1 MNRKILAWICLV
13 ASLVLFACTLTLT
26 TAPGDPAG
34 AAARMERRVG
44 KRMAQ
49 LDAYVAEAL
58 AQDPGA
64 WMKLDRLP
72 PEMVVYRYRN
82 DSLQSWCH
90 QFPVIN
96 DDIGTRVVFQR
107 LTSLRSD
114 VVSPLSFV
122 TDEVSYMNLGTKWY
136 LVKSASEGSCRVI
149 AGLEIPDT
157 AEDRFS
163 VVPLSSSGGVPV
175 SVGGVPQFKLVNDAL
190 GNSAKADAW
199 LILCAYLFFL
209 VASCLYFAEKKS
221 LRRYVETLGANLLAL
236 LAAYFWGRTLRS
248 DVRVFSP
255 LVYADGAVFY
265 SLGAVLLINFAVTFS
280 VVLTYMA
287 RRGLYRYIRQ
297 DRSGRRGRI
306 FSALG
311 VLCILGILFYTQ
323 FLFRS
328 IIRNS
333 SIVLELY
340 KLGELSYYSAAV
352 YVSFILL
359 LASIVFLI
367 QMLRPQQSGF
377 GRVLFSVLAALYLV
391 ALSATFGLRKE
402 RGRVSVW
409 ANMLSIERD
418 IALELDLR
426 SMENDISSDLVIS
439 ALSALPNGG
448 YAILNRLT
456 ENYLFQYTQNYD
468 VSVVVIGN
476 DTSNPSAVRYFNE
489 LIRTGTPIFE
499 NSRFLYNEGGNG
511 QVRYTG
517 VFIYFLP
524 DYGATRV
531 MVGIA
536 PKSNRENKGYA
547 SLLGISAP
555 GQILIPSKYDYA
567 KYVGGE
573 LIAFRGS
580 FAYPTVMDELFSRA
594 VRDRGVSHLTADGYA
609 HFLYRVSEDESVVLS
624 RPKVTMFSYF
634 IAFATLALVF
644 YLLLLALLPRRS
656 GVRTPGKNYFIARVT
671 YIMTFSLVSTLVAMA
686 AVSVVYVYRR
696 NDANMTLMMSDK
708 INSIQALMNNYCAGV
723 TSDRDMGTAEFT
735 NSLQFVGDVNDA
747 DISIYSTAGSLIATT
762 DNDVFN
768 RMLLGTRVNQD
779 AYEKIIYGN
788 KRFFIN
794 REELAGR
801 RYFALY
807 APVFNADGRMVAI
820 LSSPY
825 VDENYDFMT
834 EAVRHT
840 VSIATIFLILLLLAR
855 FLVSNIVERMFKP
868 LSEMGKKMIATNVE
882 DLELIEYD
890 NEDEITPLVTAYNR
904 MVRDLSESTR
914 QLAQAERDKAWSAM
928 ARQVAHEIKNPLT
941 PMKLQLQRIIRL
953 KERGAANW
961 EEKFDEVAK
970 IVLDHIDILTDTANE
985 FSTFAK
991 LYSEEPTQID
1001 VDALLQE
1008 EIAMFDNR
1016 ENITFRYMGL
1026 PGVVVTGP
1034 KPQLTR
1040 VFVNL
1045 IGNAVQAIG
1054 DQPDGKIQVSLR
1066 KSGREGCYDIVF
1078 EDNGPGV
1085 APENVSKLFTPN
1097 FTTKSGGTGLG
1108 LAICRSILERC
1119 KATIAY
1125 SRSFTLQGACFT
1137 ITFPEK

>member
-1 MNRKILAWICLV
+1 MNRKLLAWICLGI
-13 ASLVLFACTLTLT
+13 SLVLFACTLTLT

-34 AAARMERRVG
+34 AASRMERRIG
-44 KRMAQ
+44 KRMAL
-49 LDAYVAEAL
+49 LDAYVADAL
-58 AQDPGA
+58 SQDPNA

-72 PEMVVYRYRN
+72 PDMVVYRYRN

-90 QFPVIN
+90 QFPLIN
-96 DDIGTRVVFQR
+96 DDIGSRVVFQR

-114 VVSPLSFV
+114 LVSPLSFV
-122 TDEVSYMNLGTKWY
+122 GDEVSYMNLGTKWY

-149 AGLEIPDT
+149 AGLEIPET
-157 AEDRFS
+157 ADDRFS
-163 VVPLSSSGGVPV
+163 VVPLSSSGGAPV
-175 SVGGVPQFKLVNDAL
+175 SVDGVPQFKLVNDTL
-190 GNSAKADAW
+190 GNSAKADAY
-199 LILCAYLFFL
+199 LILFAYIFFL
-209 VASCLYFAEKKS
+209 LATCLYFARKKS
-221 LRRYVETLGANLLAL
+221 LRRYLVTLGANLLAL

-248 DVRVFSP
+248 DVPIYSP

-265 SLGAVLLINFAVTFS
+265 SLGAVLLINFAVTLS

-287 RRGLYRYIRQ
+287 RRGLYRYLRQ
-297 DRSGRRGRI
+297 DRSGRRSRI
-306 FSALG
+306 FGILG
-311 VLCILGILFYTQ
+311 ILCIIGILFYTQ

-340 KLGELSYYSAAV
+340 KLGELSLYTAAV
-352 YVSFILL
+352 YASFILL
-359 LASIVFLI
+359 LIAIVFII
-367 QMLRPQQSGF
+367 QMIWPRHSGY
-377 GRVLFSVLAALYLV
+377 GRVLFAVLAALYLV

-456 ENYLFQYTQNYD
+456 ENYLYQQTQNYD
-468 VSVVVIGN
+468 ISVVVIGSESS
-476 DTSNPSAVRYFNE
+476 SNPSAVRYFNE
-489 LIRTGTPIFE
+489 RVRAGTPIFE
-499 NSRFLYNEGGNG
+499 NSRFLYSIGGNG
-511 QVRYTG
+511 QARYTG

-524 DYGATRV
+524 EYGATRV
-531 MVGIA
+531 MVGIE

-547 SLLGISAP
+547 SLLGIAAP

-573 LIAFRGS
+573 LMAFRGS
-580 FAYPTVMDELFSRA
+580 YAYPTVMDDLFSRA
-594 VRDRGVSHLTADGYA
+594 ARFRSVGHVITDGYA
-609 HFLYRVSEDESVVLS
+609 HFVYWVSDDESVVLS
-624 RPKVTMFSYF
+624 RPKVSMFSYF
-634 IAFATLALVF
+634 IAFAFVALVI
-644 YLLLLALLPRRS
+644 YLLLLLLLPRR
-656 GVRTPGKNYFIARVT
+656 RTHTPGKNYYIARVT
-671 YIMTFSLVSTLVAMA
+671 YIMTFSLVTTLVAMA
-686 AVSVVYVYRR
+686 VVSVVYVYRR
-696 NDANMTLMMSDK
+696 NDSNMNLMMSDK
-708 INSIQALMNNYCAGV
+708 VNSIQALMNNYCTDV
-723 TSDRDMGTAEFT
+723 SSDRDLQTAEFN
-735 NSLQFVGDVNDA
+735 NSLQFASDVNDA
-747 DISIYSTAGSLIATT
+747 DISIYSTSGSLIATT
-762 DNDVFN
+762 NRDVFD
-768 RMLLGTRVNQD
+768 RMLLGTRVDQD
-779 AYEKIIYGN
+779 AYEQIIYNN
-788 KRFFIN
+788 KRFYIH

-807 APVFNADGRMVAI
+807 APVFNGDGRMVAI

-825 VDENYDFMT
+825 VDESYDFMT

-840 VSIATIFLILLLLAR
+840 VSIITIFLILLLVAR
-855 FLVSNIVERMFKP
+855 FLVGNIVERMFKP

-882 DLELIEYD
+882 DLEYVEYD
-890 NEDEITPLVTAYNR
+890 KEDEIAPLVTAYNR
-904 MVRDLSESTR
+904 MVHDLSESTR

-953 KERGAANW
+953 KERGAENW

-991 LYSEEPTQID
+991 LYTEEPTSFD

-1016 ENITFRYMGL
+1016 ENIRFSYMGL

-1054 DQPDGKIQVSLR
+1054 DAPDGNIQISLR
-1066 KSGREGCYDIVF
+1066 KSTREGCYDIVF

-1085 APENVSKLFTPN
+1085 APENISKLFTPN

-1119 KATIAY
+1119 KATITY
-1125 SRSFTLQGACFT
+1125 SRSFTLHGACFT
-1137 ITFPEK
+1137 VTYPEN